1 MNFQQLRYVREAV
14 RRNFNLTEVANVLFT
29 SQPGVSKQIKDLEDE
44 LGVEIFVRHGK
55 RLLGLTEPGKEI
67 LPVVERMLLD
77 GRNLRRI
84 AEHFSSQEQGGLT
97 IATTHTQARY
107 ALPKVVHEFKAAFPR
122 VHLSLRQA
130 SPAQIVEMV
139 MSGEADIG
147 ISTEA
152 LDRSGLVTF
161 PAYSW
166 HHVVVVPEG
175 HPLTRV
181 HPLTLEALAEY
192 PIVTYDEAFTG
203 RSHIDAAFAAA
214 GLAPDVVLTAIDA
227 DVIKTYVDVGLGVG
241 IVASM
246 AVDARRDVGLTILDA
261 GHLFESNTTRLGLR
275 RGVFLRAY
283 TYRFIEMFS
292 RQLDEEKVRKALK
305 EVLPGADFRVEDRD
319 G

>member
-14 RRNFNLTEVANVLFT
+14 KRNFNLTEVANVLYT
-29 SQPGVSKQIKDLEDE
+29 SQPGVSKQIKELEDE

-67 LPVVERMLLD
+67 ITVVERMLLD
-77 GRNLRRI
+77 ARNLRSI
-84 AEHFSSQEQGGLT
+84 SDHFSGQDAGNLT
-97 IATTHTQARY
+97 LATTHTQARY
-107 ALPKVVHEFKAAFPR
+107 ALPKVVREFKQAFPK

-175 HPLTRV
+175 HPLAGLPV
-181 HPLTLEALAEY
+181 LTLEALVDY
-192 PIVTYDEAFTG
+192 PIITYDAAFTG
-203 RSHIDAAFAAA
+203 RSHIDAAFADA
-214 GLAPDVVLTAIDA
+214 GLAPDIILTAIDA
-227 DVIKTYVDVGLGVG
+227 DVIKTYVDVGLGIG

-246 AVDARRDVGLTILDA
+246 AMDPRRDVGLTSLDA
-261 GHLFESNTTRLGLR
+261 GHLFQSNTTRLGLR
-275 RGVFLRAY
+275 RGVFLRGY
-283 TYRFIEMFS
+283 TYRFIEMFTP
-292 RQLDEEKVRKALK
+292 ALK
-305 EVLPGADFRVEDRD
+305 EMDIRSALEQQQVRTLDF
-319 G
+319 